1 MRECFFA
8 ADVGSVYWE
17 DYGKY
22 NRNPDKVRWN
32 IESEFQYNADI
43 GKETGNNNYNNG
55 FPVNDVKKMF
65 HGLPFNY
72 NQK

>member
-1 MRECFFA
+1 
-8 ADVGSVYWE
+8 
-17 DYGKY
+17 
-22 NRNPDKVRWN
+22 
-32 IESEFQYNADI
+32 YNADI